1 MLDKVFK
8 LSIIVGVLVASFSVL
23 YYYAIFLPHKEQVWL
38 EQQSTEQRER
48 ENAAMLLDQCLREAE
63 SIFSKQLKK
72 IDEFGKECNNAP
84 IGSGCWQ
91 GLPEL
96 LDKVQSELQQDK
108 NNCFKQHPQR

>member
-1 MLDKVFK
+1 VK
-8 LSIIVGVLVASFSVL
+8 
-23 YYYAIFLPHKEQVWL
+23 
-38 EQQSTEQRER
+38 
-48 ENAAMLLDQCLREAE
+48 

-72 IDEFGKECNNAP
+72 IDEFGKERNNAP

>member
-48 ENAAMLLDQCLREAE
+48 EKY
-63 SIFSKQLKK
+63 F
-72 IDEFGKECNNAP
+72 
-84 IGSGCWQ
+84 
-91 GLPEL
+91 
-96 LDKVQSELQQDK
+96 
-108 NNCFKQHPQR
+108 